1 MYIICVSVVLATIF
15 VPFGAV
21 LETVISIPFW
31 SPSLAIILIAMIFM
45 MYIWMHL
52 TFPYTMTHIFGH
64 APWRNH
70 ITESMWLDKT
80 CTPQEPFDMQRTVQ
94 WIKTVPKFQ
103 RKCKGM
109 VVLYSIDHV
118 DSLWCMWELACW
130 CKSRLDS
137 EDKGAFDT
145 LVFLGLNWG
154 SEKRLTSAEK
164 KMFSEFDVRNSIN
177 RCFNP
182 SDSMYL
188 QNFIINGDE
197 DTPGWGS
204 LDNFNHFVRY
214 SLPPIVSKCKRNYAK
229 HDWKTAE
236 DTINF
241 LFG

>member
-1 MYIICVSVVLATIF
+1 M
-15 VPFGAV
+15 
-21 LETVISIPFW
+21 
-31 SPSLAIILIAMIFM
+31 
-45 MYIWMHL
+45 
-52 TFPYTMTHIFGH
+52 
-64 APWRNH
+64 
-70 ITESMWLDKT
+70 
-80 CTPQEPFDMQRTVQ
+80 
-94 WIKTVPKFQ
+94 
-103 RKCKGM
+103 
-109 VVLYSIDHV
+109 
-118 DSLWCMWELACW
+118 
-130 CKSRLDS
+130 DS